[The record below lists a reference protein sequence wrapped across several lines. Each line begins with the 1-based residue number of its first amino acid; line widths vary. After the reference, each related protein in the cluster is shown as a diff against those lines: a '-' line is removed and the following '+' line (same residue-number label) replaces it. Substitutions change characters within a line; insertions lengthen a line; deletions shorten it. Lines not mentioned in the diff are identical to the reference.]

1 MWIAREN
8 QLRAQI
14 QDLTSELTVKE
25 SLTAELVSEI
35 RDMRSE
41 ITSLVSGIDEREEEQ
56 RELERQVG
64 KLSGKINRNSHTRKI
79 LDTVERIKRQK
90 KQIDTILSD
99 TRVVQKEINS
109 LNGKI
114 ERVFI
119 ETDEIIFRDAKNNE
133 LCKQAYK
140 LLANLQSE
148 FNALVRALDDIG
160 SMNRELRDLEDML
173 LREKDKNVAA
183 QIVKVEHDLATVVGE
198 NKKLAATIEAARKS

>member
-1 MWIAREN
+1 M
-8 QLRAQI
+8 
-14 QDLTSELTVKE
+14 
-25 SLTAELVSEI
+25 
-35 RDMRSE
+35 
-41 ITSLVSGIDEREEEQ
+41 
-56 RELERQVG
+56 
-64 KLSGKINRNSHTRKI
+64 
-79 LDTVERIKRQK
+79 ERIKRQK

-99 TRVVQKEINS
+99 TRVVQKEINT

-198 NKKLAATIEAARKS
+198 NKRLAATIEGSRK